1 MPAHPSLTAP
11 RTATD
16 PLAALLDRVAV
27 PPPGVPR
34 RVWVKSLVGP
44 VREFLARPGKR
55 FRGRLVTLAWHLAGR
70 QDEPPAELPLLV
82 ELLHAGSLIVD
93 DIEDESVQR
102 RGRAAL
108 HRLVGLPVALNA
120 GNWLYFWPLTLLG
133 DIGLTPAVELRLHRA
148 TSAAIRQCHE
158 GQALDLTA
166 RVGDL
171 HPDDLHAVALAVS
184 ERKTGGLMGL
194 AAELGAAAAGAD
206 GATVTAAAA
215 FGVSLG
221 VGLQMQNDLAE
232 LTGAAG
238 PLKHPEDL
246 VHGRVTWPWVW
257 AAERLP
263 AQAFDSL
270 QVRGAKLT
278 DGHGDAAALARDL
291 LTALGPDP
299 AAPVRDWLAATF
311 ADLSGIVHASPALDE
326 VRDEI
331 ARLERKYAEHDA
343 PKGPL

>member
-1 MPAHPSLTAP
+1 VLDAPPLTAP
-11 RTATD
+11 PPAAAVAD
-16 PLAALLDRVAV
+16 PLADLLAAAAV

-34 RVWVKSLVGP
+34 RLWVKSLAGP
-44 VREFLARPGKR
+44 LREYLARPGKR
-55 FRGRLVTLAWHLAGR
+55 FRGRLVTLAWRLGGR
-70 QDEPPAELPLLV
+70 TDDPPPGLPLAV

-93 DIEDESVQR
+93 DIEDGSLQR

-120 GNWLYFWPLTLLG
+120 GNWLYFAPATLLSAAAPS
-133 DIGLTPAVELRLHRA
+133 PAVELRLHRA
-148 TSAAIRQCHE
+148 AAAAIRVCHE
-158 GQALDLTA
+158 GQALDLAA

-171 HPDDLHAVALAVS
+171 HPDELGPVALAVS

-194 AAELGAAAAGAD
+194 AAELGAAAGGAD
-206 GATVTAAAA
+206 AATTDAAAA
-215 FGVSLG
+215 FGVRLG

-263 AQAFDSL
+263 AAAFDAL
-270 QVRGAKLT
+270 QVRGAKLA

-291 LTALGPDP
+291 RAALGPDP
-299 AAPVRDWLAATF
+299 ARPARDWLADAVRHL
-311 ADLSGIVHASPALDE
+311 AAVAPAGPALAE
-326 VRDEI
+326 VRAEV
-331 ARLERKYAEHDA
+331 ARLERKYA
-343 PKGPL
+343 